1 MPQRRGNIMNA
12 ASWRAFW
19 ASCSCNQVGY
29 PHCCQLPHACPTSWP
44 LQTAVTQT
52 LNDFVS
58 GTCTWME
65 KAVKLMQSRA
75 EGQVSRWAAADK
87 VSKIEPRAGEP
98 AIRASSIEQQIVM
111 ANVQKKKYICI
122 WQWMFGNSGG
132 SGGRVCSLQFAG
144 DKIVSTNKWR
154 TAESQTAREKRF
166 KFIAPTCAICIHSS
180 PLVAPFLRFMG

>member
-111 ANVQKKKYICI
+111 ANVQKKKSIYVYDSECLEIREEVAV
-122 WQWMFGNSGG
+122 G
-132 SGGRVCSLQFAG
+132 SAVCSSQATKLLAQINGERQKVKLQGKNVSNLLRQPALFAFTP
-144 DKIVSTNKWR
+144 VLLW
-154 TAESQTAREKRF
+154 
-166 KFIAPTCAICIHSS
+166 
-180 PLVAPFLRFMG
+180 PLF

>member
-75 EGQVSRWAAADK
+75 EGQVSSRRQSEQDRAAGRWACNPCEFNWAANCHGK
-87 VSKIEPRAGEP
+87 CS
-98 AIRASSIEQQIVM
+98 
-111 ANVQKKKYICI
+111 KKKSIYVYDSECLEIREEVVV
-122 WQWMFGNSGG
+122 G
-132 SGGRVCSLQFAG
+132 SAVCSSQATKLLAQINGERQKVKLQGKNVSNLLRQPALFAFTP
-144 DKIVSTNKWR
+144 VLLW
-154 TAESQTAREKRF
+154 
-166 KFIAPTCAICIHSS
+166 
-180 PLVAPFLRFMG
+180 PLF